1 MNRALQEYTSDFL
14 PRASV
19 YAVQRIKDHADRYQE
34 IEELFTYTI
43 RNGHDV
49 LQAINEYDS
58 IDGKSTKIEEA
69 LNTSASNS
77 KKGMKES
84 NLKELW
90 EENKKNL
97 DESVLVLQVL
107 QKISQVFNIILIDNI

>member
-14 PRASV
+14 PRATV
-19 YAVQRIKDHADRYQE
+19 YAVQKIKDHADRFQE

-49 LQAINEYDS
+49 LQSIHEYNS

-69 LNTSASNS
+69 LQTD
-77 KKGMKES
+77 GQG
-84 NLKELW
+84 LKEVW
-90 EENKKNL
+90 EENEKHL
-97 DESVLVLQVL
+97 DDSLVVLQIL
-107 QKISQVFNIILIDNI
+107 QQISKVRKMDKNTPFDRTPP

>member
-14 PRASV
+14 PRATV
-19 YAVQRIKDHADRYQE
+19 YAVQRIKDHSDRYQE

-58 IDGKSTKIEEA
+58 IDGKSTKIEAA
-69 LNTSASNS
+69 LNASATEG
-77 KKGMKES
+77 KDTGKGDEA

-107 QKISQVFNIILIDNI
+107 QRISQVP